1 MVPTPRT
8 LIQSN
13 LSVAGGGVPN
23 TSPAIGAA
31 VSHEPPAVW
40 WSLPA
45 ASKSTRWWA
54 QRMGQS
60 TRQPSLTPS
69 PRRRSAV
76 RSPAQVAHRYVSS

>member
-31 VSHEPPAVW
+31 VSQEPPAVW

-45 ASKSTRWWA
+45 ASKSTR
-54 QRMGQS
+54 
-60 TRQPSLTPS
+60 
-69 PRRRSAV
+69 
-76 RSPAQVAHRYVSS
+76 